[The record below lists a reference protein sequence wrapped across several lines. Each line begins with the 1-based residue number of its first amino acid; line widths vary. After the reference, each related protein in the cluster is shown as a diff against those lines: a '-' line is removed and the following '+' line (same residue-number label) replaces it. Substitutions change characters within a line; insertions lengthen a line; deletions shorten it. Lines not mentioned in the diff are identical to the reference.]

1 MITINVNLTASESLE
16 KLLLSALRQ
25 AEAAPR
31 KTENEQEAEA
41 PAESEAPG
49 RDEALLGPAN
59 EELDKRPAPLN
70 GLTYETEDVRDAMH
84 KARLRIE
91 GSDYK
96 TNAAS
101 QGYVAWHDK
110 LTKWFKDKAA
120 ELGFPKPSA
129 IPDQENRLLFIKY
142 CYTVQPDEATGKLIQ
157 DLPF

>member
-59 EELDKRPAPLN
+59 EKLDKRPAPLN
-70 GLTYETEDVRDAMH
+70 GSTYETEDVSDAMH
-84 KARLRIE
+84 KARLRTGHALYI
-91 GSDYK
+91 
-96 TNAAS
+96 
-101 QGYVAWHDK
+101 
-110 LTKWFKDKAA
+110 
-120 ELGFPKPSA
+120 
-129 IPDQENRLLFIKY
+129 
-142 CYTVQPDEATGKLIQ
+142 ATGFI
-157 DLPF
+157 